1 MSYLP
6 HLQDEIMSSI
16 FRAKRDG
23 MHVKKRNS
31 NGTLQKTNKVSF
43 LDKNSKVKTFEVK
56 AKAHVAEDIWKEI
69 ISRLND

>member
-6 HLQDEIMSSI
+6 HLKDEIMSSI

-31 NGTLQKTNKVSF
+31 NGTLQKTNKVSWQRT
-43 LDKNSKVKTFEVK
+43 LHKKIKDD
-56 AKAHVAEDIWKEI
+56 HYKETWQI
-69 ISRLND
+69 CRFF